1 MEIRDPRAV
10 LAALAAERGEDYAG
24 LSRLIGR
31 NPAYVQQFIARGTP
45 RRLAERD
52 RALLARYFGVPEQWL
67 GAPPAA
73 AASRPALASVPRL
86 DVRAS
91 AGPGAHAEDRASAAG
106 VGFSAGWLRRLRPG
120 GSGGEGLSM
129 IRVAGDSMLPTLADG
144 DEILVDHSDAAD
156 RLREGIYVLRLE
168 GALLVKRLAREDD
181 GFAVLSDNPAHGPV
195 DISDP
200 ARLEIVGRV
209 LWVGRKL

>member
-1 MEIRDPRAV
+1 MENRDPRAV

-73 AASRPALASVPRL
+73 SPAPAFATVPRL
-86 DVRAS
+86 DVGAS
-91 AGPGAHAEDRASAAG
+91 AGPGAHADDRISAAG
-106 VGFSAGWLRRLRPG
+106 MGFSESWLRHLRPG
-120 GSGGEGLSM
+120 GSGGEGLSI
-129 IRVAGDSMLPTLADG
+129 IRVSGDSMLPTLADG
-144 DEILVDHSDAAD
+144 DEILVDHRDAAD
-156 RLREGIYVLRLE
+156 RLRDGVYVLRLE
-168 GALLVKRLAREDD
+168 GALLVKRLAREGD
-181 GFAVLSDNPAHGPV
+181 GFAVQSDNPAHGPV
-195 DISDP
+195 DIRDP
-200 ARLEIVGRV
+200 SRLEIVGRV